1 MNVIDKLYTE
11 WAWRTTSG
19 TPDINNPEDK
29 LILDNLLLEL
39 GVVFEAEED
48 EVQDETAELTKAEL
62 NEMLKAI
69 DKIKEP
75 YVRYLSVFA
84 YFDNNSLGTISEVIL
99 TKLLQ
104 RTGIQASHTGAS
116 GGLADLYING
126 KPVSLKTTV
135 GVTKIGL
142 GNDQARIN
150 ATDIDSVVKIL
161 NKLEPDSYTSIL
173 DLKNKIEPNLYKVL
187 VNRVDSIAEK
197 LAGPKNEEFF
207 VWVEKIFDSKTKILT
222 EFKIHVAKYDLQKVK
237 NEMMKM
243 KPYASSNSWGLKD
256 PELGGKNAVTADAGS
271 KYLNVEPNFVRKTT
285 AETARSIKLIQPED
299 IEGLDRNVISQNITD
314 ALFDKLDDL
323 YVSLGL
329 NKAV

>member
-1 MNVIDKLYTE
+1 MNVVDKLYTE
-11 WAWRTTSG
+11 WAWRSKSG
-19 TPDINNPEDK
+19 IPNIKDAEDK
-29 LILDNLLLEL
+29 AILDKILLEL
-39 GVVFEAEED
+39 KIVQEESGNED
-48 EVQDETAELTKAEL
+48 EAAELTKSEL
-62 NEMLKAI
+62 SELLNAI
-69 DKIKEP
+69 DSIKEP

-104 RTGIQASHTGAS
+104 RSGVKASHTGAS

-150 ATDIDSVVKIL
+150 STDIDSVVKIL
-161 NKLEPDSYTSIL
+161 RKIDPDSYSSIL
-173 DLKNKIEPNLYKVL
+173 DLQDKIEPNLYKVL

-197 LAGPKNEEFF
+197 LAGPDNKEYF
-207 VWVEKIFDSKTKILT
+207 VWVEKIFDNKTKVLT
-222 EFKIHVAKYDLQKVK
+222 EFKIHVAKYNLDQVK
-237 NEMMKM
+237 KEMMNM

-256 PELGGKNAVTADAGS
+256 PELGGRNAVTADAGS

-285 AETARSIKLIQPED
+285 AKTARTIKLVQPED
-299 IEGLDRNVISQNITD
+299 LEGLNKNVISQNITD

-323 YVSLGL
+323 YNSLGL
-329 NKAV
+329 DRGK

>member
-1 MNVIDKLYTE
+1 MNVVDKLYTE
-11 WAWRTTSG
+11 WAWRTKSG
-19 TPDINNPEDK
+19 IPNINNPEDK
-29 LILDNLLLEL
+29 AILDKILLEL
-39 GVVFEAEED
+39 KIVQEED
-48 EVQDETAELTKAEL
+48 GTQDNVAEL
-62 NEMLKAI
+62 NKSEIDKMLKAI

-84 YFDNNSLGTISEVIL
+84 YFDNNSLGTISEVLL

-104 RTGIQASHTGAS
+104 KTGVQASHTGAS

-142 GNDQARIN
+142 GNDQARLN
-150 ATDIDSVVKIL
+150 ATDIDSVVKVL
-161 NKLEPDSYTSIL
+161 RTLDPESYTSIL
-173 DLKNKIEPNLYKVL
+173 DLKDKIEPNLYQVL
-187 VNRVDSIAEK
+187 ENRVDSIAEK
-197 LAGPKNEEFF
+197 LAGPENKEYF
-207 VWVEKIFDSKTKILT
+207 VWVEKIFDNKTKVLT
-222 EFKIHVAKYDLQKVK
+222 DFKIHVAKYDLNKVK
-237 NEMMKM
+237 KEMMNM

-285 AETARSIKLIQPED
+285 AKTARSIKLVQPED
-299 IEGLDRNVISQNITD
+299 IEGLERNVISQNITD

-329 NKAV
+329 GKGK